1 MKMYS
6 FLGKITVLLHP
17 LNQLLDI
24 LGKYVFP
31 LLIGAFAGYYFR
43 MVWIYQAKEDCGTDI
58 ACDILHSWVMN
69 ILMK

>member
-1 MKMYS
+1 MYS

-31 LLIGAFAGYYFR
+31 LSLVHLLATTSEWFGFIKLGR
-43 MVWIYQAKEDCGTDI
+43 IVELNMLV
-58 ACDILHSWVMN
+58 ILC
-69 ILMK
+69 ILRLGIF